1 MAMDASR
8 VSEEGPAPRK
18 KNSPAPQ
25 RAKTATAA
33 AKKATAGAK
42 KKTSQKPAKKVQAAA
57 AAAAPGYSVV
67 RVITAA
73 PSGRPVHYWLVSLK
87 RQGKE
92 IIRQFFDIA
101 YGGEEYARLMAFA
114 YRDAAMRLFP
124 PWTLRELND
133 KPRRNNKSGIPGV
146 YPRVK
151 SGIRVGWLATLDT
164 LTERHRKYFTIREHG
179 DERAKELATAAREEM
194 LTKYANRFATWNAEA
209 TASAQQLFGDLL
221 LNPAEAQQDSEQD
234 PLQDQPQQQHQHHH
248 QQQPSGAIDEAT
260 FQRRHELL
268 NAWFDSFKPQHIHVR
283 VVVYRIARTNGNG
296 LFLTV
301 GSAGPGAPRK
311 HKVWSL
317 QPRNYEA
324 CLPLVWD
331 VVKDSLIART
341 GVESWLR
348 FEQQYQDKFFAST
361 EEEGFYTRH
370 RTDSLAGK
378 HMHLVPPEELLPML
392 DGIVIPVLETTN
404 D

>member
-1 MAMDASR
+1 M
-8 VSEEGPAPRK
+8 
-18 KNSPAPQ
+18 
-25 RAKTATAA
+25 
-33 AKKATAGAK
+33 
-42 KKTSQKPAKKVQAAA
+42 
-57 AAAAPGYSVV
+57 
-67 RVITAA
+67 
-73 PSGRPVHYWLVSLK
+73 
-87 RQGKE
+87 
-92 IIRQFFDIA
+92 
-101 YGGEEYARLMAFA
+101 
-114 YRDAAMRLFP
+114 
-124 PWTLRELND
+124 
-133 KPRRNNKSGIPGV
+133 
-146 YPRVK
+146 
-151 SGIRVGWLATLDT
+151 
-164 LTERHRKYFTIREHG
+164 
-179 DERAKELATAAREEM
+179 
-194 LTKYANRFATWNAEA
+194 
-209 TASAQQLFGDLL
+209 
-221 LNPAEAQQDSEQD
+221 
-234 PLQDQPQQQHQHHH
+234 
-248 QQQPSGAIDEAT
+248 
-260 FQRRHELL
+260 
-268 NAWFDSFKPQHIHVR
+268 
-283 VVVYRIARTNGNG
+283 VVYRIARTNGNG

-301 GSAGPGAPRK
+301 GSAGPGTPRK